1 MADENQSSLI
11 ASGETKEVNTVEK
24 EQTNITEDV
33 DVNLQNPTENGTR
46 DNQRPQIV
54 AGLKRE
60 LDRFNQF
67 ARNLITQARQKY
79 NRLNL
84 LKQKDSDRKQE
95 EITLNKDDGNMNET
109 ATEKLIADESRDSI
123 QPTA

>member
-11 ASGETKEVNTVEK
+11 ASGDTKEANPIDK
-24 EQTNITEDV
+24 EQSNNTEEV
-33 DVNLQNPTENGTR
+33 DVNLENPTENGPK
-46 DNQRPQIV
+46 DNQRPQLV
-54 AGLKRE
+54 AGIKRE

-67 ARNLITQARQKY
+67 ARSLITQARQKY
-79 NRLNL
+79 SRLNV

-95 EITLNKDDGNMNET
+95 EMTLNKDDGNMNET

>member
-11 ASGETKEVNTVEK
+11 ASGETKEVNTAEK

-54 AGLKRE
+54 VGLKRE